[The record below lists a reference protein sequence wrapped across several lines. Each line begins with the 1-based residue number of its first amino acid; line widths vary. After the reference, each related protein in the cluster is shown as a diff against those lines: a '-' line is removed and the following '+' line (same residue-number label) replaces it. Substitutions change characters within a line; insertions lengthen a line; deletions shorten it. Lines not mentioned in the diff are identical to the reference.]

1 MYDKRFALIMSTF
14 LVVKG
19 SWTRNCIRN

>member
-1 MYDKRFALIMSTF
+1 MSTF